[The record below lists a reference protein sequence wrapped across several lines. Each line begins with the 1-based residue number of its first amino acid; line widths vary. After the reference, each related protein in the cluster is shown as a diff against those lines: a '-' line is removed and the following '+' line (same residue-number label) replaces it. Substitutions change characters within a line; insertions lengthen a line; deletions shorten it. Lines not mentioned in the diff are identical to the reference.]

1 MSLPNQPKPGSK
13 YRPPGNCL
21 KIHWAIST
29 RAPATMAKTISNPKR
44 ETSRRSSPATS
55 RKRRPNILYVMF
67 DQLAPQ
73 FLPSYG
79 HKVVRAPNLTRLA
92 AEGVQFDSAYTNS
105 PLCAPARFSM
115 MAGQLASR
123 IGAWDNASEFR
134 SDIPTFAH
142 YLRVAGYRTCLSGKM
157 HFVGPD
163 QLHGFEDRITTD
175 MYPGDFGWTP
185 TWDDPKK
192 IHWWFHNMLSVT
204 EAGPYDRSL
213 EMEHD
218 DEVAYTSVRWLHEHA
233 RGNDERP
240 FMLCVSFMQPHD
252 PYLGPR
258 RDWESYRDDD
268 IDLPAVPA
276 IPKAKRDAV
285 SRRMYDVYD
294 RDEYRVTEAHVR
306 AARRAYYAMI
316 TYGDRLMG
324 DVLEALR
331 QTGQADNTIVIVS
344 ADHGDMLGE
353 RGLWYKM
360 NFFEHSTRVPMIIRA
375 PRMLRSRRVTEHVSL
390 VDILPTLC
398 DIASDGR
405 GIDYAAPVDGKSLLA
420 LADGSGKGSA
430 NTVYGEYMAEGTFQ
444 PAFMIRRDQWKYV
457 ACAGDPP
464 LLFNLRDDPHELVTL
479 AGDQKHRALATSFAK
494 EVGEKWNSDTI
505 RADVLRSQRQRIL
518 VQDALLKGKI
528 APWDFQPF
536 QDASKQY
543 NRNYGAELYDTDRR
557 ARIPFRPE
565 PKKDG
570 RRAGN

>member
-1 MSLPNQPKPGSK
+1 ML
-13 YRPPGNCL
+13 
-21 KIHWAIST
+21 
-29 RAPATMAKTISNPKR
+29 
-44 ETSRRSSPATS
+44 RRSKVKVLSDMPAKNARSAS
-55 RKRRPNILYVMF
+55 RTPPVSRNKRPNILYIMF

-79 HKVVRAPNLTRLA
+79 HKVVQAPNLSRLA

-105 PLCAPARFSM
+105 PLCAPGRFSM

-123 IGAWDNASEFR
+123 IGAWDNAAEFR

-142 YLRVAGYRTCLSGKM
+142 YLRLAGYRTCLSGKM

-163 QLHGFEDRITTD
+163 QLHGFEDRVTTD

-185 TWDDPKK
+185 TWEEPKK

-218 DEVAYTSVRWLHEHA
+218 DEVAYTSMRWLHDHA
-233 RGNDERP
+233 RGNDQRP

-268 IDLPAVPA
+268 IDLPAVPYIA
-276 IPKAKRDAV
+276 PAKRDAV
-285 SRRMYDVYD
+285 DKRLYDLYD

-306 AARRAYYAMI
+306 AARRGYYAMI
-316 TYGDRLMG
+316 TYTDRLMG
-324 DVLEALR
+324 QVLEALR
-331 QTGQADNTIVIVS
+331 QTGQADNTIIVVS
-344 ADHGDMLGE
+344 ADHGDMMGE

-360 NFFEHSTRVPMIIRA
+360 NFYEHSTRVPMILHA
-375 PRMLRSRRVTEHVSL
+375 PKQWKPRRVSQHVSL
-390 VDILPTLC
+390 MDLLPTFC
-398 DIASDGR
+398 DIATG
-405 GIDYAAPVDGKSLLA
+405 GKGVDYAAPVDGRSLLG
-420 LADGSGKGSA
+420 LAGGDKNWS

-464 LLFNLRDDPHELVTL
+464 QLFNLADDPNEIGNL
-479 AGDQKHRALATSFAK
+479 AGDPKHAKIAAAFAK
-494 EVGEKWNSDTI
+494 EVAEKWDSAAI
-505 RADVLRSQRQRIL
+505 RDRVVKSQRRRIL
-518 VQDALLKGKI
+518 VQESLLKGKI
-528 APWDFQPF
+528 TPWDFQPF

-557 ARIPFRPE
+557 ARIPRLPE
-565 PKKDG
+565 PRQDG
-570 RRAGN
+570 RKAKR